1 MLLAQHSWRNISGK
15 LTLLS
20 LVCNL
25 KYKSKVTVYLENY
38 INRRKQSA
46 DGDSDSLCEK
56 LKVGAFASRTAA
68 GSAGE
73 GDSAAAAES
82 TDQLLQ
88 LFSRRSEPEDSLEKE
103 VKDVQSVRVL

>member
-1 MLLAQHSWRNISGK
+1 MPVIELTISY
-15 LTLLS
+15 
-20 LVCNL
+20 NPF
-25 KYKSKVTVYLENY
+25 Y
-38 INRRKQSA
+38 RRKQSG

-103 VKDVQSVRVL
+103 DKEVKFHEVL

>member
-1 MLLAQHSWRNISGK
+1 M
-15 LTLLS
+15 TLLS

-56 LKVGAFASRTAA
+56 LQGGAFASRTVA

-88 LFSRRSEPEDSLEKE
+88 LFSRRSQPEDSLEKE
-103 VKDVQSVRVL
+103 DKEVKLQKVL

>member
-1 MLLAQHSWRNISGK
+1 MFSLFFNIY
-15 LTLLS
+15 
-20 LVCNL
+20 NL
-25 KYKSKVTVYLENY
+25 KNPLF
-38 INRRKQSA
+38 RRKQSG

-73 GDSAAAAES
+73 GESAAAAES

-88 LFSRRSEPEDSLEKE
+88 LFSRRSEPDDNLEKKEDKE
-103 VKDVQSVRVL
+103 VEIYSQNSKGFEKAFSDLPEFNFTG